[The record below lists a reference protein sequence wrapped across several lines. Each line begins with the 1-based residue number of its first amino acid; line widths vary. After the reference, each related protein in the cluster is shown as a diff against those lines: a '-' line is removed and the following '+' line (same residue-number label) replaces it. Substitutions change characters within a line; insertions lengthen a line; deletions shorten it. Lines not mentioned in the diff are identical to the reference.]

1 MMAHT
6 PEIKALVRKYYVFDR
21 LTLEQA
27 AQKASVSLNT
37 ARRWRQDA
45 DKSGDNW
52 EKARDVQVMVGG
64 DIEALATGL
73 LSGFVIKFKSVM
85 EELEEADLPVMD
97 KVAKITELADS
108 FSKMTASS
116 KRLVPSVSE
125 TAVALKVV
133 KLFAEKVKK
142 HKPALLAEF
151 IEITRLLEADFE
163 REFK

>member
-6 PEIKALVRKYYVFDR
+6 PEIKALVRKHYVFDR
-21 LTLEQA
+21 FTLEQA
-27 AQKASVSLNT
+27 AQKAGVSLNT
-37 ARRWRQDA
+37 ARRWRQEA

-85 EELEEADLPVMD
+85 EELETEELPAIT
-97 KVAKITELADS
+97 KVEKITELADS
-108 FSKMTASS
+108 FAKMTASS
-116 KRLVPSVSE
+116 KRLLPSVSE
-125 TAVALKVV
+125 TAVALKVI
-133 KLFAEKVKK
+133 KLFSEKVKK

-151 IEITRLLEADFE
+151 SELTRLLEADFE